1 MQDAAYDSLL
11 KTRRQELHGKI
22 ARVLEER
29 FHAAED
35 ADPALLAHHLTAAA
49 LNEAA
54 IPYWRRAGELALK
67 RLALTG
73 AISHLTTGLQ
83 LVGSLPPSLV
93 RDGKELELRTLLG
106 MAWMALRGWATPEI
120 WSSLYPALALAES
133 LGRSDAL
140 LPILSGLCTNLHT
153 QGRVA
158 EALQWMEKM
167 LDAADATGDVR
178 LRIGAHANAVVSY
191 FWLGKLRTAREH
203 GDKLLAFAV
212 KADTALDGMAS
223 TYAAGVTSTGC
234 CASQWTWMFGYPD
247 QAVRICEEKD
257 RNAREHGDPWNLAYA
272 LGGLGSW
279 LFEYRGEPEI
289 LFARADECERIG
301 RENSLSFFF
310 DVQAPRTRAVAL
322 VRARQLTQ
330 GIRELSKYVDPPMT
344 TRDMRPYMVTLLAEA
359 MSAAGDHEQA
369 LHLVGEAI
377 EQAEAP
383 DWQGHAHYAE
393 SLRIK
398 GWILQQM
405 GKREEAE
412 RHYRRAIDFARKQQA
427 KSWELR
433 ASTSLARLL
442 AECGEQDAAREL
454 LALIYGWFTEGF
466 DTKDLREAKALLG
479 VLH

>member
-1 MQDAAYDSLL
+1 MDGAA
-11 KTRRQELHGKI
+11 R
-22 ARVLEER
+22 
-29 FHAAED
+29 
-35 ADPALLAHHLTAAA
+35 
-49 LNEAA
+49 
-54 IPYWRRAGELALK
+54 
-67 RLALTG
+67 
-73 AISHLTTGLQ
+73 
-83 LVGSLPPSLV
+83 
-93 RDGKELELRTLLG
+93 
-106 MAWMALRGWATPEI
+106 
-120 WSSLYPALALAES
+120 
-133 LGRSDAL
+133 
-140 LPILSGLCTNLHT
+140 
-153 QGRVA
+153 
-158 EALQWMEKM
+158 
-167 LDAADATGDVR
+167 
-178 LRIGAHANAVVSY
+178 
-191 FWLGKLRTAREH
+191 
-203 GDKLLAFAV
+203 
-212 KADTALDGMAS
+212 
-223 TYAAGVTSTGC
+223 
-234 CASQWTWMFGYPD
+234 YPD

-257 RNAREHGDPWNLAYA
+257 RIAREYGDPWNLAYA

-279 LFEYRGEPEI
+279 LFEYRGEPEV

-322 VRARQLTQ
+322 VRAGQLTQ

-405 GKREEAE
+405 GRREEAE
-412 RHYRRAIDFARKQQA
+412 RHYRAAIDFARKQQA

-442 AECGEQDAAREL
+442 AERGEHEAAREL

-479 VLH
+479 MLH